1 MIIQIDTQKIADLSK
16 DGDKILLSAEGEKS
30 IAELYEMQALI
41 EQAVS
46 DAKKKIQESALALDP
61 NFTSIQGDKVKVS
74 YRAYGAR
81 YRIDQSKIA
90 EIPKDFYETTVRYA
104 PVVKTIESYV
114 DKQGALP
121 VGVLE
126 NAREK
131 QIQITIKEA
140 K

>member
-1 MIIQIDTQKIADLSK
+1 MIIQIDTQKVADLSK
-16 DGDKILLSAEGEKS
+16 DGDKILFSSDGEKS
-30 IAELYEMQALI
+30 LAELYEMQALV
-41 EQAVS
+41 EQALA
-46 DAKKKIQESALALDP
+46 DAKKRIQESALKLDP
-61 NFTSIQGDKVKVS
+61 NFTSIQGDRVKVS
-74 YRAYGAR
+74 YRSYGAR
-81 YRIDQSKIA
+81 YRIDQSKIS
-90 EIPKDFYETTVRYA
+90 EIPKDFYETTVRYS
-104 PVVKTIESYV
+104 PVVKVIEEFV

>member
-46 DAKKKIQESALALDP
+46 DAKKNIQEAALKLDP
-61 NFTSIQGDKVKVS
+61 NFTSIQGDRVKVS

-81 YRIDQSKIA
+81 YRIDQSMIA
-90 EIPKDFYETTVRYA
+90 EIPKDFYETTVRYS
-104 PVVKTIESYV
+104 PVVKTIESFV

-121 VGVLE
+121 VGVIE

-131 QIQITIKEA
+131 QIQITIKET

>member
-1 MIIQIDTQKIADLSK
+1 MVISIDTQKIADLSK

-46 DAKKKIQESALALDP
+46 DAKKKIQESAIALDP